1 MQRSSR
7 VDYDAI
13 APLYDSQRGG
23 YEYGV
28 PSFRT
33 IALRGHAQV
42 DIGIF
47 GMGFA
52 RTPGADL

>member
-33 IALRGHAQV
+33 
-42 DIGIF
+42 
-47 GMGFA
+47 
-52 RTPGADL
+52 